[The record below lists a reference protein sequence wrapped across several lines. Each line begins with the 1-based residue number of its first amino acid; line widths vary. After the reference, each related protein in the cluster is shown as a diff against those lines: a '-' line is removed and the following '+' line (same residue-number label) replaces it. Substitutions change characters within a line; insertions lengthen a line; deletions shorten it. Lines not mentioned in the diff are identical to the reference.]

1 MSVTDKHQNLLKDSS
16 FKESSLK
23 DSPLK
28 EIGTAPNAETPY
40 KEKIAY
46 KGIDPNISNNSFA
59 LKENPIVAIDGASLI
74 RMEISPKELLMA
86 PWLPHRGIAM
96 IYAPRGIGKTFL
108 ALEVAIAVSTGTDFL
123 KWKTNKAGKVLYLD
137 GEMGGSDLQPR
148 IKKLLRGRVLE
159 EGRIKFISP
168 DFQIGPCPDLSLPEW
183 HIHISPFAEEA
194 DLIIVDNISTICRTG
209 NENDA
214 ESWMLVQE
222 WAIQQKSAGKTVLFI
237 HHAGKG
243 GQQRG
248 TSKRED
254 VMDTVIGL
262 KRPDDYTAKQ
272 GARFVIEFE
281 KARGFSGEDAE
292 PFIVQLEET
301 DCTYEW
307 SLTSLEES
315 LFKKILNL
323 AQLGTSQKD
332 IAEELGIHK
341 STVSKNFSRA
351 KNEGLLL

>member
-1 MSVTDKHQNLLKDSS
+1 MSVIYKHQILL
-16 FKESSLK
+16 KESSL
-23 DSPLK
+23 DDISLK
-28 EIGTAPNAETPY
+28 ETVTAPNTEIPY
-40 KEKIAY
+40 KEKFAY
-46 KGIDPNISNNSFA
+46 KEVDSNVSDKSVA

-74 RMEISPKELLMA
+74 RMDIPPKELLMS
-86 PWLPHRGIAM
+86 PWLPQRGIAM

-108 ALEVAIAVSTGTDFL
+108 ALEVAIAVATGTDL
-123 KWKTNKAGKVLYLD
+123 LNWKTNKAGKVLYID

-159 EGRIKFISP
+159 EGVIKFISP

-183 HIHISPFAEEA
+183 HAHISPFAEEA

-254 VMDTVIGL
+254 VMDTVISL

-272 GARFVIEFE
+272 GARFIVEFE
-281 KARGFSGEDAE
+281 KARGFSGDDAE
-292 PFIVQLEET
+292 SFIVQLEERDDNYT
-301 DCTYEW
+301 W
-307 SLTSLEES
+307 SMDSLEES
-315 LFKKILNL
+315 LYKKILNL
-323 AQLGTSQKD
+323 AQLGMSQRD

-341 STVSKNFSRA
+341 STVSKNISTG
-351 KNEGLLL
+351 KDEGLT